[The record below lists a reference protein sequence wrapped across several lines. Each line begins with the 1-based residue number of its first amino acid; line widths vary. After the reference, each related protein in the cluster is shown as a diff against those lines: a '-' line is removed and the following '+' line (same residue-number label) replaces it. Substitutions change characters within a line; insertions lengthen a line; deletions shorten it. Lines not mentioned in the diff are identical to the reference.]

1 MKLKQL
7 KEQYGDGNG
16 DSKYQKMANKVR
28 GRRDKAIKAMAEY
41 FAEWNIL
48 MGADNFFDP
57 KSWEDY
63 DNVTAADL
71 RRSVIGYGTSQATS
85 VGDTIKEDLIDL
97 AEDIRRAA
105 AQLQEEKGR
114 KFDWSAKAKEM
125 RRMKIAMKRKGEKA
139 TEEEEER
146 SYLEKQDIELRRR
159 FF

>member
-48 MGADNFFDP
+48 MGADTFFDP

-63 DNVTAADL
+63 DNVTSADL
-71 RRSVIGYGTSQATS
+71 RREVIGYGTTS
-85 VGDTIKEDLIDL
+85 SKLIEQDLADL
-97 AEDIRRAA
+97 AEDIRRVAE
-105 AQLQEEKGR
+105 QLQEEKGR
-114 KFDWSAKAKEM
+114 KYDWGAKAKEM
-125 RRMKIAMKRKGEKA
+125 RRMRIAMKRKNEKA
-139 TEEEEER
+139 KAEEEER
-146 SYLEKQDIELRRR
+146 TLLRRQDMELRRR

>member
-16 DSKYQKMANKVR
+16 DSKYQKMANKVK

-48 MGADNFFDP
+48 MGADTAFDP
-57 KSWEDY
+57 TYWEDD

-71 RRSVIGYGTSQATS
+71 RREVIGYGTSSSKMIEQ
-85 VGDTIKEDLIDL
+85 DLDDL
-97 AEDIRRAA
+97 AEDIRRVAE
-105 AQLQEEKGR
+105 QLQEEKGR
-114 KFDWSAKAKEM
+114 KFDWGAKAKEM
-125 RRMKIAMKRKGEKA
+125 RRMRIAMKRKGEKVK
-139 TEEEEER
+139 EEEEER
-146 SYLEKQDIELRRR
+146 TFLRRQNVELRRR

>member
-28 GRRDKAIKAMAEY
+28 GRRDKAIKSMAEY

-48 MGADNFFDP
+48 MGANTFFDP
-57 KSWEDY
+57 KSWEEY
-63 DNVTAADL
+63 ENVTAADL
-71 RRSVIGYGTSQATS
+71 RRSVISYGIAGEGDLS
-85 VGDTIKEDLIDL
+85 VRDDLLDL

-114 KFDWSAKAKEM
+114 KFDWGAKAKEM
-125 RRMKIAMKRKGEKA
+125 RRMRIAMKRKGEKA
-139 TEEEEER
+139 KEEEEER
-146 SYLEKQDIELRRR
+146 SRLEKQDIELRRR
-159 FF
+159 WF

>member
-16 DSKYQKMANKVR
+16 DSKYQKMANKVK

-48 MGADNFFDP
+48 MGADTAFDP
-57 KSWEDY
+57 TYWEDH

-71 RRSVIGYGTSQATS
+71 RREVIGYGISSSKMIEQ
-85 VGDTIKEDLIDL
+85 DLDDL
-97 AEDIRRAA
+97 AEDIRRVAE
-105 AQLQEEKGR
+105 QLQEEKGR
-114 KFDWSAKAKEM
+114 KFDWGAKAKEM
-125 RRMKIAMKRKGEKA
+125 RRMRIAMKRKGEKVK
-139 TEEEEER
+139 EEEEER
-146 SYLEKQDIELRRR
+146 TFLRRQNVELRRR